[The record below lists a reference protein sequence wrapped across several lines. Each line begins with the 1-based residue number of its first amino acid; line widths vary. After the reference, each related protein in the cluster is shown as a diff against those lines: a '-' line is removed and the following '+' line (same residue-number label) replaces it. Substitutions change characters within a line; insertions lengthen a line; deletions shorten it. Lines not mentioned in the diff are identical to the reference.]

1 MLFRSQ
7 HFHPYRSACI
17 RIDQETI
24 GIVGQIHPQY
34 AKETDCKDVI
44 LCEFDYGKILTSK
57 KAKIKY
63 VPISKYPSV
72 QRDLAFVMDRSMPV
86 SQVVDVINKHGK
98 LDKEMIVKSVEV
110 FDVYQGEHV
119 ADNEKSIALR
129 ILFQSDKKTLNEE
142 EINTLFNGIIDA
154 IQKECNATLRN

>member
-1 MLFRSQ
+1 
-7 HFHPYRSACI
+7 
-17 RIDQETI
+17 
-24 GIVGQIHPQY
+24 
-34 AKETDCKDVI
+34 
-44 LCEFDYGKILTSK
+44 
-57 KAKIKY
+57 
-63 VPISKYPSV
+63 
-72 QRDLAFVMDRSMPV
+72 MPV

>member
-1 MLFRSQ
+1 M
-7 HFHPYRSACI
+7 
-17 RIDQETI
+17 
-24 GIVGQIHPQY
+24 
-34 AKETDCKDVI
+34 
-44 LCEFDYGKILTSK
+44 
-57 KAKIKY
+57 
-63 VPISKYPSV
+63 
-72 QRDLAFVMDRSMPV
+72 
-86 SQVVDVINKHGK
+86 
-98 LDKEMIVKSVEV
+98 EV